1 MYVNYCN
8 HSSHKIII
16 IYTALAQE
24 KGHCFVID
32 GHHEIH
38 FGSLTTVSADNPAS
52 CALGGF
58 KESTAAYRMC
68 RQCLST
74 HEEFSKKVTLYVH
87 VL

>member
-1 MYVNYCN
+1 M
-8 HSSHKIII
+8 
-16 IYTALAQE
+16 
-24 KGHCFVID
+24 
-32 GHHEIH
+32 H

-74 HEEFSKKVTLYVH
+74 HDEFSEKVMQSLYEGVAA
-87 VL
+87 